1 MQIKLFKIF
10 VTKVLHLASFLK
22 WEFLELENGLQEM
35 TAIFSVEESY
45 KPHDITHVDS
55 RLKTMCKLESRP
67 PIICNS

>member
-35 TAIFSVEESY
+35 TAIFSFEESY
-45 KPHDITHVDS
+45 KPQDNT
-55 RLKTMCKLESRP
+55 RP
-67 PIICNS
+67 FSA